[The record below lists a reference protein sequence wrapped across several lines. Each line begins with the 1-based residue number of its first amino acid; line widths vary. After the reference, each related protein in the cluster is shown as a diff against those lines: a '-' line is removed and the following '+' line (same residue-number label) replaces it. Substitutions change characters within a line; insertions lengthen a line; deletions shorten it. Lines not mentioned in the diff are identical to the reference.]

1 MQVPILLGM
10 FEPLDSMK
18 RADLFSGDSIDA
30 SESEGYDLA
39 SLQRADSRSPLQ
51 PGSGHIDGELPLI
64 HT

>member
-18 RADLFSGDSIDA
+18 RADLFSGDSIDV

-51 PGSGHIDGELPLI
+51 TAGHIDGELPLI